1 MLGTDGIWEAHDAKG
16 EMLGK
21 KRIYEIIRQHAKA
34 SAKEMLAAIID
45 TLKIHTKDQTP
56 EDDATLVIVKIAGVP

>member
-1 MLGTDGIWEAHDAKG
+1 
-16 EMLGK
+16 MLGK

-45 TLKIHTKDQTP
+45 TLKNHTRDQTP
-56 EDDATLVIVKIAGVP
+56 EDDATLVIVKIAGGP